1 MFAVAKSKGELFLK
15 SKKNL
20 TAEDFFSSLDQ
31 LERWVLGTT
40 ILFGGIDST
49 AKIISALETP
59 GLPSPPDKSR
69 WTAEALDRIL
79 ARLDVPGWQPDR
91 GGWFDQTLTTLSLRE
106 IFSRPEGSL
115 LARVARGVLA
125 PGPQEKSYFANVSSG
140 TFAHQLLLAFYSN
153 NPEYFQKLLSQA
165 EKAYE
170 SPVVMLPFK
179 RHLLLAPFP
188 VTWIA
193 SLDQSLQRY
202 VLSLKIEN
210 LITKSIV
217 SPGLDSAIGHA
228 RTIVGSMEGRSL
240 RALLLRLGLVAGHLY
255 WVPRFPEI
263 ETAPN
268 FVVLG
273 IRGWEAFFREEF
285 ESSALLFRE
294 MTAEY
299 RKVIGRRKI
308 LPEDPY
314 GLFYAISLFS
324 LDVKNKLRQTELPR
338 LFDLVKNEN
347 AWRNEGI
354 MAIMALD
361 LSLSGFDGEA
371 QNLISEIWESPV
383 FEDPLSRAILS
394 LALLILLP
402 DKARTHKNTF
412 LSAFL
417 KFREVMPLPAVI
429 YAEILLRLGEFSP
442 EIEEFRKEEKTS
454 FLLRPFLHL
463 FPKDNAWERSLA
475 GIESLFSEDVEEQR
489 EKRVAWLLDI
499 KKLQAF
505 PVEQTFKKGE
515 WKGVK
520 PIALKRVQS
529 QDPSLFLS
537 AIDQAVAKTIRS
549 TSYGYYGK
557 IDYETDP
564 YETILA
570 LVGHPAL
577 YLADS
582 PSTRIDLVQSLPELV
597 ITEVKGGY
605 RLDLSHRGETP
616 SVSIERI
623 SATRYR
629 AIDLSKAFISMGA
642 RIPKAGLFVP
652 KEARSR
658 VVSILQQQAP
668 FLSVRAEITE
678 SDIPAVEGKTI
689 PVLQIEP
696 LDLGLAMTVGVRPFG
711 SGGHFFPVGG
721 GGRLVSGVMDGKTVH
736 ARRNLEEEMA
746 AFSRLLDS
754 LPVLSGRPPEGQT
767 FLLDDPE
774 EALQLLLELQETV
787 HPREIEW
794 PRGETMKV
802 SPPVTTKKI
811 RLDVREARDWFE
823 IDGKVEVD
831 HDLDIGM
838 KDLLSAMKES
848 RGRFVPL
855 GEGRF
860 LTLTERLR
868 SQLERFREV
877 SEEEKGGQKVSH
889 LGTLAIEEMLSE
901 AGSVTGDKKWKA
913 FKDRIRKAADYTP
926 SLPSTLQA
934 ELRDYQVE
942 GFLWMSRLAKWGA
955 GACLADDMGLGKTVQ
970 AIAVM
975 LDRAPSGPI
984 IVIAP
989 TSVCSNWS
997 SEMARFA
1004 PSLNVHVLREAVD
1017 RTSRVE
1023 GLGPLDVLIT
1033 SYGLLTLEEEL
1044 LSKTSWTMAVFDE
1057 AQAFKNAETRRA
1069 QAARKIQADFRLALS
1084 GTPIEN
1090 DLDELW
1096 SLFSAI
1102 NPLLLGSRER
1112 FQSRFSGPI
1121 ERQKDVRVLASLR
1134 SLVRP
1139 FMLRRTKSMVLSELP
1154 PRTEVT
1160 IKVELP
1166 SDERAFYEALRQS
1179 AIETLSGLKD
1189 EKGSQRIHILAEITK
1204 LRRALCHPSLV
1215 DPGSLL
1221 PGAKLTAFLELSS
1234 ELLKNR
1240 HKALVFSQFTG
1251 QLEQVK
1257 KALDA
1262 RGVSYQYLDGS
1273 TTPKERD
1280 RRVNDF
1286 QSGKGD
1292 LFLISLRAGGTGLN
1306 LTAADYV
1313 IHLDPWWNPAV
1324 EDQASDR
1331 AHRIGQQRPVT
1342 IYRLIATQSIEEKIL
1357 DLHKKKRDLA
1367 SDLLEGSEISGRLTN
1382 EDLIALIGL

>member
-1 MFAVAKSKGELFLK
+1 MSVTA
-15 SKKNL
+15 NL
-20 TAEDFFSSLDQ
+20 TAEEFFSSLDS
-31 LERWVLGTT
+31 LERWVLGTI
-40 ILFGGIDST
+40 ILFGGVDSKT
-49 AKIISALETP
+49 KIVQVLATSGSPRPP
-59 GLPSPPDKSR
+59 GESR
-69 WTAEALDRIL
+69 WTIEALDRIL
-79 ARLDVPGWQPDR
+79 ARLDLPRWQSDR
-91 GGWFDQTLTTLSLRE
+91 EDWFDETLTALSLRDF
-106 IFSRPEGSL
+106 FSRPEGPG
-115 LARVARGVLA
+115 LARIIRTSIA
-125 PGPQEKSYFANVSSG
+125 PDFQEKSPYANVSSG
-140 TFAHQLLLAFYSN
+140 TFAQQLLSAFYSN
-153 NPEYFQKLLSQA
+153 NPAHLHKLLAQA
-165 EKAYE
+165 EKVFDSDGKIA
-170 SPVVMLPFK
+170 PFTN
-179 RHLLLAPFP
+179 HLLKTHFP
-188 VTWIA
+188 AKWIA
-193 SLDQSLQRY
+193 TLDGPLQRY
-202 VLSLKIEN
+202 ALIVKIDNLSRRG
-210 LITKSIV
+210 IV
-217 SPGLDSAIGHA
+217 TSGIGSAIEYA
-228 RTIVGSMEGRSL
+228 WTIVGSMEGRSL
-240 RALLLRLGLVAGHLY
+240 RSILLRLGLAAGHLSR
-255 WVPRFPEI
+255 VSRFQEI
-263 ETAPN
+263 EAPSH
-268 FVVLG
+268 FVVSG

-285 ESSALLFRE
+285 EASAILFRE
-294 MTAEY
+294 MTTEY
-299 RKVIGRRKI
+299 RKAVGKRKI

-314 GLFYAISLFS
+314 GLFYALSLFL
-324 LDVKNKLRQTELPR
+324 LDRKNKLRQTELPR
-338 LFDLVKNEN
+338 LFGLLESGST
-347 AWRNEGI
+347 WSYEGYK
-354 MAIMALD
+354 AIRALD
-361 LSLSGFDGEA
+361 LSLSGLNGEA
-371 QNLISEIWESPV
+371 ESLIIDVWESPV
-383 FEDPLSRAILS
+383 FEEPLSRAILS
-394 LALLILLP
+394 LVLLILLP
-402 DKARTHKNTF
+402 DKARMHKDTF
-412 LSAFL
+412 LLEFRRL
-417 KFREVMPLPAVI
+417 REVMLLPAAI
-429 YAEILLRLGEFSP
+429 YAEILRRLGATAR
-442 EIEEFRKEEKTS
+442 EIDAFLKEEKTD
-454 FLLRPFLHL
+454 FLLRPFLNL
-463 FPKDNAWERSLA
+463 FPKDSAWERTLS
-475 GIESLFSEDVEEQR
+475 GIESLLEEKGDGE
-489 EKRVAWLLDI
+489 EKRERRIAWLLDI
-499 KKLQAF
+499 KHQQAF

-515 WKGVK
+515 WKGIK
-520 PIALKRVQS
+520 PIALKRIQAHDS
-529 QDPSLFLS
+529 SLPFS
-537 AIDQAVAKTIRS
+537 EEDNAVVKTIRS
-549 TSYGYYGK
+549 YSYGYYGK
-557 IDYETDP
+557 VDYATDP
-564 YETILA
+564 YDTILA

-582 PSTRIDLVQSLPELV
+582 PATRIELVRSLPELV
-597 ITEVKGGY
+597 ITEIKDGY
-605 RLDLSHRGETP
+605 RLELSNHGETP
-616 SVSIERI
+616 SVLLERV

-629 AIDLSKAFISMGA
+629 AIELSKAFVSLGA
-642 RIPKAGLFVP
+642 RIPKTGLVVP
-652 KEARSR
+652 KEARDR
-658 VVSILQQQAP
+658 VISILQQQVP
-668 FLSVRAEITE
+668 FLSVRADITE
-678 SDIPAVEGKTI
+678 SDIPAVEGRTV

-711 SGGHFFPVGG
+711 PEGHFFPAGS
-721 GGRLVSGVMDGKTVH
+721 GGRLVTGLQDGKTVH
-736 ARRNLEEEMA
+736 ARRNLEEELA
-746 AFSRLLDS
+746 ALSALIGS

-767 FLLDDPE
+767 YLLDDPE

-787 HPREIEW
+787 HPREVEW
-794 PRGETMKV
+794 PRGETLKV
-802 SPPVTTKKI
+802 SPPVTSKKL
-811 RLDVREARDWFE
+811 RLEIREARDWFE

-831 HDLDIGM
+831 QDLVLGI
-838 KDLLSAMKES
+838 KDLLSALKES

-860 LTLTERLR
+860 LTLTERLK

-877 SEEEKGGQKVSH
+877 SEEEKGGQRVSH

-913 FKDRIRKAADYTP
+913 FKERIRKAADYNP

-942 GFLWMSRLAKWGA
+942 GFLWMSRLAEWGA

-984 IVIAP
+984 IVVAP

-997 SEMARFA
+997 AEIARFA
-1004 PSLNVHVLREAVD
+1004 PSLNVHVLREAAD

-1023 GLGPLDVLIT
+1023 GLGPLDVLIA
-1033 SYGLLTLEEEL
+1033 SYGLLSLEEDL

-1057 AQAFKNAETRRA
+1057 AQAFKNAGTKRA

-1121 ERQKDVRVLASLR
+1121 ERQKDTRVLASLR

-1139 FMLRRTKSMVLSELP
+1139 FMLRRSKSMVLSELP

-1166 SDERAFYEALRQS
+1166 SDERVFYEALRQS
-1179 AIETLSGLKD
+1179 ALETLSGLGE

-1215 DPGSLL
+1215 DPGSIL
-1221 PGAKLTAFLELSS
+1221 PGAKLTAFLELSG

-1251 QLEQVK
+1251 QLEQVA

-1273 TTPKERD
+1273 TPPKEREK
-1280 RRVNDF
+1280 RVNAF
-1286 QSGKGD
+1286 QAGKGD

-1367 SDLLEGSEISGRLTN
+1367 SDLLEGSEMTGRLTN
-1382 EDLIALIGL
+1382 EDLIALIGV

>member
-1 MFAVAKSKGELFLK
+1 MSVTE
-15 SKKNL
+15 NL
-20 TAEDFFSSLDQ
+20 TAEEFFSSLESLDQ
-31 LERWVLGTT
+31 WVLGTI
-40 ILFGGIDST
+40 ILFGGVKSKT
-49 AKIISALETP
+49 KIVQALATSGSP
-59 GLPSPPDKSR
+59 RPSGESR
-69 WTAEALDRIL
+69 WTIGVLDRIL
-79 ARLDVPGWQPDR
+79 ARLDLPRWQTDR
-91 GGWFDQTLTTLSLRE
+91 EDWFDETLTARALME
-106 IFSRPEGSL
+106 IFSRPEGFN
-115 LARVARGVLA
+115 LAKTIRAAIA
-125 PGPQEKSYFANVSSG
+125 PDFQEKNPFVNISSG
-140 TFAHQLLLAFYSN
+140 TFSHQLLLAFYSN
-153 NPEYFQKLLSQA
+153 NPEHFHKLLCQG
-165 EKAYE
+165 EKVFS
-170 SPVVMLPFK
+170 SPSKMAPFK
-179 RHLLLAPFP
+179 NHLLETPFSI
-188 VTWIA
+188 TWIA
-193 SLDQSLQRY
+193 SLDQYLQRH
-202 VLSLKIEN
+202 VLMLKIEN
-210 LITKSIV
+210 LSRRGLVT
-217 SPGLDSAIGHA
+217 PGMGSAIEYA
-228 RTIVGSMEGRSL
+228 WTIVGSMEGRSL
-240 RALLLRLGLVAGHLY
+240 RSDLLRFELASGNVFR
-255 WVPRFPEI
+255 VPRFSEI
-263 ETAPN
+263 EAPSH
-268 FVVLG
+268 FVSLG
-273 IRGWEAFFREEF
+273 IQGWEAFFREEF
-285 ESSALLFRE
+285 ENSALRFRE
-294 MTAEY
+294 MATEY
-299 RKVIGRRKI
+299 RKVVGKRKI

-314 GLFYAISLFS
+314 GLFYALSLFL
-324 LDVKNKLRQTELPR
+324 LDRKSKLRQTELPR
-338 LFDLVKNEN
+338 LFDLLDNGSTWSYAGYKAVK
-347 AWRNEGI
+347 
-354 MAIMALD
+354 ALD
-361 LSLSGFDGEA
+361 LSLSGLDGEA
-371 QNLISEIWESPV
+371 QKLIVEIWEAPV
-383 FEDPLSRAILS
+383 FEEPLSKAILS

-402 DKARTHKNTF
+402 DKASEYKGTF
-412 LSAFL
+412 LSEFR
-417 KFREVMPLPAVI
+417 KFREVMHLPAAI
-429 YAEILLRLGEFSP
+429 YAEILLRLGKSSR
-442 EIEEFRKEEKTS
+442 EIDEFRKEEKTD
-454 FLLRPFLHL
+454 FLLRPFLNL
-463 FPKDNAWERSLA
+463 FPKDNAWERSLS
-475 GIESLFSEDVEEQR
+475 GIESLLGEER
-489 EKRVAWLLDI
+489 ATEEKRERRIAWLLDL
-499 KKLQAF
+499 KHCQASA
-505 PVEQTFKKGE
+505 VEQTFKKGE
-515 WKGVK
+515 WKGIK
-520 PIALKRVQS
+520 PIALKRIQA
-529 QDPSLFLS
+529 QEPSLPF
-537 AIDQAVAKTIRS
+537 AEEDQLVAKTIRS
-549 TSYGYYGK
+549 YPYGYYGK
-557 IDYETDP
+557 VDYVTDP
-564 YETILA
+564 YDTILA

-582 PSTRIDLVQSLPELV
+582 PSTKIELVQSLPELV
-597 ITEVKGGY
+597 ITEVKDGY
-605 RLDLSHRGETP
+605 RIELSHRGETP
-616 SVSIERI
+616 SVCLERV

-629 AIDLSKAFISMGA
+629 AIELSKAFLSMGA
-642 RIPKAGLFVP
+642 RIPKTGLLVP
-652 KEARSR
+652 KEARNR
-658 VVSILQQQAP
+658 VISILQQQVP

-678 SDIPAVEGKTI
+678 SDIPAVEGRPVT
-689 PVLQIEP
+689 VLQIEP

-711 SGGHFFPVGG
+711 PEGHFFPAGS
-721 GGRLVSGVMDGKTVH
+721 GGRLVTGLQDGKTVH
-736 ARRNLEEEMA
+736 ARRDFEAELSA
-746 AFSRLLDS
+746 LSALLGS

-794 PRGETMKV
+794 PRGETLKV
-802 SPPVTTKKI
+802 SPPVTSKKL
-811 RLDVREARDWFE
+811 RLEIREARDWFD

-831 HDLDIGM
+831 QDLVLGM
-838 KDLLSAMKES
+838 KDLLSALKES

-860 LTLTERLR
+860 LTLTDRLK
-868 SQLERFREV
+868 SQLERFREI
-877 SEEEKGGQKVSH
+877 SEEEKGGRRVSH

-913 FKDRIRKAADYTP
+913 FKERIRKSAHYNP

-942 GFLWMSRLAKWGA
+942 GFLWMSRLAEWGA

-975 LDRAPSGPI
+975 LDRAPSGPV

-997 SEMARFA
+997 SEIARFA
-1004 PSLNVHVLREAVD
+1004 PSLNVHVLREASD

-1023 GLGPLDVLIT
+1023 GLGPLDVLIA
-1033 SYGLLTLEEEL
+1033 SYGLLSLEEEL

-1057 AQAFKNAETRRA
+1057 AQAFKNAETKRA

-1096 SLFSAI
+1096 SLFSVV

-1121 ERQKDVRVLASLR
+1121 ERQKDTRVLASLR

-1139 FMLRRTKSMVLSELP
+1139 FMLRRSKSMVLSELP

-1166 SDERAFYEALRQS
+1166 SDERVFYEALRQS
-1179 AIETLSGLKD
+1179 ALEILSGLGE

-1215 DPGSLL
+1215 DPGSIL
-1221 PGAKLTAFLELSS
+1221 PGAKLTAFLDLSS

-1251 QLEQVK
+1251 QLEQVA

-1273 TTPKERD
+1273 TPPKEREK
-1280 RRVNDF
+1280 RVNDF

-1367 SDLLEGSEISGRLTN
+1367 SDLLEGSEMTGRLTN
-1382 EDLIALIGL
+1382 EDLIALIGV

>member
-1 MFAVAKSKGELFLK
+1 MKDQ
-15 SKKNL
+15 KNL
-20 TAEDFFSSLDQ
+20 TSEEFFSSLDP
-31 LERWVLGTT
+31 LERYVLGALFLLGEVESKIKIVK
-40 ILFGGIDST
+40 IL
-49 AKIISALETP
+49 ATP
-59 GLPSPPDKSR
+59 GLPRPSEDEPWSI
-69 WTAEALDRIL
+69 EVLERISS
-79 ARLDVPGWQPDR
+79 RLDLPRWRAGKDGWMDDN
-91 GGWFDQTLTTLSLRE
+91 GLIALSLRE
-106 IFSRPEGSL
+106 IFSRPEGAT
-115 LARVARGVLA
+115 LARAIRSSIVSEY
-125 PGPQEKSYFANVSSG
+125 QENNAYANVSSG
-140 TFAHQLLLAFYSN
+140 TFFQQLFLAFYSN
-153 NPEYFQKLLSQA
+153 NPAYFQKLLAQA
-165 EKAYE
+165 ERAFDA
-170 SPVVMLPFK
+170 SRWMAPFTN
-179 RHLLLAPFP
+179 HLLETHLPAG
-188 VTWIA
+188 WIA
-193 SLDQSLQRY
+193 SLDESLQRY
-202 VLSLKIEN
+202 VLMLKIDSLARRGFVTSGIE
-210 LITKSIV
+210 
-217 SPGLDSAIGHA
+217 SAIGHA
-228 RTIVGSMEGRSL
+228 RTIVGSIEGRPL
-240 RALLLRLGLVAGHLY
+240 RSVLLRLGLTAGHMS
-255 WVPRFPEI
+255 WVSRFPDI
-263 ETAPN
+263 EPPSS
-268 FVVLG
+268 FVVSG

-285 ESSALLFRE
+285 EASAVLFRE

-299 RKVIGRRKI
+299 RKIVGKRKI

-314 GLFYAISLFS
+314 GLFYALSLFL
-324 LDVKNKLRQTELPR
+324 LDRKSKLRQTELPR
-338 LFDLVKNEN
+338 LFDLLDNGN
-347 AWRNEGI
+347 TWSYEGYK
-354 MAIMALD
+354 AIMALD
-361 LSLSGFDGEA
+361 LSQSGLDGDA
-371 QNLISEIWESPV
+371 QILIEDLWKRPV
-383 FEDPLSRAILS
+383 FEEPLSRAILS

-402 DKARTHKNTF
+402 DKARKHKDTF
-412 LSAFL
+412 FSEFL
-417 KFREVMPLPAVI
+417 NFRDVMPLPAGI
-429 YAEILLRLGEFSP
+429 YAEILLRLGETSG
-442 EIEEFRKEEKTS
+442 EIEAFRKEEKID
-454 FLLRPFLHL
+454 FLLHPFLNL
-463 FPKDNAWERSLA
+463 FPKDNAWERSLT
-475 GIESLFSEDVEEQR
+475 GIESLLGEKADLE
-489 EKRVAWLLDI
+489 EKRERRIAWLLDI
-499 KKLQAF
+499 KRLQAF
-505 PVEQTFKKGE
+505 PVEQSFKKGE
-515 WKGVK
+515 WRGVK
-520 PIALKRVQS
+520 PIALKRIQA
-529 QDPSLFLS
+529 QDSSLPLS
-537 AIDQAVAKTIRS
+537 EEDKAVAKTIRS
-549 TSYGYYGK
+549 YSYGYYGK
-557 IDYETDP
+557 VDYATDP
-564 YETILA
+564 YDSILA

-582 PSTRIDLVQSLPELV
+582 PATRIELVGSLPELV
-597 ITEVKGGY
+597 ITEVKDGY

-616 SVSIERI
+616 SVCLERL

-629 AIDLSKAFISMGA
+629 AIELSKAFVSMGA
-642 RIPKAGLFVP
+642 RIPNTGLLVP
-652 KEARSR
+652 KEARNR
-658 VVSILQQQAP
+658 VISILQQQVP

-678 SDIPAVEGKTI
+678 SDLPAVEGKTI

-696 LDLGLAMTVGVRPFG
+696 LDLGLAITVGVRPFG
-711 SGGHFFPVGG
+711 SEGHFFPAGG
-721 GGRLVSGVMDGKTVH
+721 GGRLVNGIQGGKTVH
-736 ARRNLEEEMA
+736 VRRNLEEELS
-746 AFSRLLDS
+746 FLSRLLDS
-754 LPVLSGRPPEGQT
+754 LPVLAGRPPEGQT
-767 FLLDDPE
+767 YLLDDPE
-774 EALQLLLELQETV
+774 EALQLLLELQETP

-794 PRGETMKV
+794 PKGETLKV
-802 SPPVTTKKI
+802 SSPVTSKKLHLEI
-811 RLDVREARDWFE
+811 REARDWFD

-831 HDLDIGM
+831 QDLVIGM
-838 KDLLSAMKES
+838 KDLLSALKES

-860 LTLTERLR
+860 LTLTERLK

-877 SEEEKGGQKVSH
+877 SEEEKGGQRVSH
-889 LGTLAIEEMLSE
+889 LGTLAIDEMLSE

-913 FKDRIRKAADYTP
+913 FRERIRKAADYTP

-934 ELRDYQVE
+934 ELRDYQLE
-942 GFLWMSRLAKWGA
+942 GFLWMSRLAEWGA

-984 IVIAP
+984 IVVAP

-997 SEMARFA
+997 AEIARFA
-1004 PSLNVHVLREAVD
+1004 PSLNVHVLREAQD
-1017 RTSRVE
+1017 RISRVE
-1023 GLGPLDVLIT
+1023 GLGPLDVLIA
-1033 SYGLLTLEEEL
+1033 SYGLLAMEEEL

-1057 AQAFKNAETRRA
+1057 AQAFKNAETKRA

-1121 ERQKDVRVLASLR
+1121 ERGKDTRVLASLR

-1166 SDERAFYEALRQS
+1166 SDERVFYEALRQS
-1179 AIETLSGLKD
+1179 ALDALSSLGE
-1189 EKGSQRIHILAEITK
+1189 EKGVQRIHILAEITK

-1221 PGAKLTAFLELSS
+1221 PGAKLTAFLELSD

-1251 QLEQVK
+1251 QLEQVA

-1262 RGVSYQYLDGS
+1262 RGISYQYLDGS
-1273 TTPKERD
+1273 TSPKEREK
-1280 RRVNDF
+1280 RVGDF

-1357 DLHKKKRDLA
+1357 DLHKRKRDLA
-1367 SDLLEGSEISGRLTN
+1367 SDLLEGSEMTGRLTN
-1382 EDLIALIGL
+1382 EDLIALIGI